1 MQCSVVVLGV
11 LALEL
16 VAGSLFDRTGMFF
29 QQPWFLGTV
38 LVFAILQCGC
48 LVTYPPRIKKIGFY
62 LCHVGVVLVIVGAFM
77 GFFKGRDVTF
87 TIPVDP
93 LGSYGEVQKSDGEL
107 LQFGFNIGIQSFEVE
122 RTDGEVTQYSAQMR
136 LIGDTDEI
144 RTLAVN
150 RPVSYGGWKFYL
162 MDYEDSELYLSLHAK
177 SDPGNA
183 VFASGLWLIMAGTAV
198 MCLRIFDGKRRQGT

>member
-16 VAGSLFDRTGMFF
+16 VGGSLFDRTGMFF
-29 QQPWFLGTV
+29 QQPWFLATV
-38 LVFAILQCGC
+38 LLFAVLQCAC
-48 LVTYPPRIKKIGFY
+48 LVTFPPHIKKVGFY
-62 LCHVGVVLVIVGAFM
+62 LCHVGAVLVIVGAFM
-77 GFFKGRDVTF
+77 GFIKGRDVTF
-87 TIPVDP
+87 SIPVDP
-93 LGSYGEVQKSDGEL
+93 QGSYGEVQTSDGEFL
-107 LQFGFNIGIQSFEVE
+107 RFGFNIGIQSFAVE
-122 RTDGEVTQYSAQMR
+122 RTGGEVTQYSAQMR

-150 RPVSYGGWKFYL
+150 KPVSYGGWKFYL

-183 VFASGLWLIMAGTAV
+183 VFASGLWLIIAGTAV